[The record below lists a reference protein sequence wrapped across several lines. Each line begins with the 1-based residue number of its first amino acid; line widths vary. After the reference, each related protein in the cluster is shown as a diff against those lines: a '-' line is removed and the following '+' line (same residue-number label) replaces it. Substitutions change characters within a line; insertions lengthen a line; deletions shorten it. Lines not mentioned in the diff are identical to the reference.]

1 MQEPGNA
8 QAAVREEVRPA
19 APKERVRDSIMRTAN
34 DLFYSRG
41 TTPSGRMPSPAGPEL
56 TK

>member
-41 TTPSGRMPSPAGPEL
+41 TTPSGWMPSPAGPEL